1 MNYITDFVCTYQ
13 LIKDLEESDML
24 YRTQLIQAFIENIS
38 NIEINMDDTFIII
51 DKEMQNLFEKYGSN
65 KIINKIM
72 DKYPNYEKELQFQM
86 CFSYSTFHIIHK
98 ILCGLINNNL
108 NEDECNKIIEKF
120 I

>member
-51 DKEMQNLFEKYGSN
+51 DKEMQKKTYTGRVSFVL
-65 KIINKIM
+65 
-72 DKYPNYEKELQFQM
+72 
-86 CFSYSTFHIIHK
+86 
-98 ILCGLINNNL
+98 
-108 NEDECNKIIEKF
+108 
-120 I
+120 